1 MQTITQQTSEHNT
14 LTQTHY
20 ELVSMLDVKKLNLAH
35 QLQVLEIEMQKQVK
49 DWEKINFLNTDIAK
63 MKNYIKC
70 FNNYKN

>member
-1 MQTITQQTSEHNT
+1 MTQLESNETNPSAGLYMVTT
-14 LTQTHY
+14 L
-20 ELVSMLDVKKLNLAH
+20 ESKKINLAH
-35 QLQVLEIEMQKQVK
+35 QLQVLEIEMQKQIK